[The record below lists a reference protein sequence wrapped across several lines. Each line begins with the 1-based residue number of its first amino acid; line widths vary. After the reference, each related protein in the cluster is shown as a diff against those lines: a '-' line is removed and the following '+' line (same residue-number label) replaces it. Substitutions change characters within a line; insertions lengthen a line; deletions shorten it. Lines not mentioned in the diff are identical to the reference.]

1 MENTK
6 KTGPMIAGGIVL
18 AILVIGGIYM
28 ASQGAT
34 GNQANLSNSQ
44 MEDSVD
50 QIQADYQTIGDV
62 NIDAELTGIDQ
73 ELQ

>member
-28 ASQGAT
+28 ASKGAT
-34 GNQANLSNSQ
+34 GQANISDSQ
-44 MEDSVD
+44 IEDTVD
-50 QIQADYQTIGDV
+50 QIQADYQSIGDV
-62 NIDAELTGIDQ
+62 NLDAELTGIDQ